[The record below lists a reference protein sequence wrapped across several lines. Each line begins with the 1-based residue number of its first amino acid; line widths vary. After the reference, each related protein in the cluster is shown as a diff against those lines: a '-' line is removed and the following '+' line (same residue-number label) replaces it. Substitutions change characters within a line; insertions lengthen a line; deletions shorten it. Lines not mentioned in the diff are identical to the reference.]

1 MANQLVLMAAM
12 GFAAILGAGGQI
24 FLKKATDVLKL
35 NPVALITNWYLWG
48 FAILYGFGVIINIG
62 AYRLGGKV
70 QLLYPMIS
78 LSYIVAAFFAWKF
91 LGESISGWTWVG
103 SVVIIMGVSLI
114 GYGATL

>member
-1 MANQLVLMAAM
+1 MLAM
-12 GFAAILGAGGQI
+12 GVASIAGAGGQI

-35 NPVALITNWYLWG
+35 NPVALVTNWYLWG
-48 FAILYGFGVIINIG
+48 FAILYGLGVIINIG
-62 AYRLGGKV
+62 AYKLGGKV

-91 LGESISGWTWVG
+91 LGESISAWTWAG
-103 SVVIIMGVSLI
+103 SIVIIMGVSLI